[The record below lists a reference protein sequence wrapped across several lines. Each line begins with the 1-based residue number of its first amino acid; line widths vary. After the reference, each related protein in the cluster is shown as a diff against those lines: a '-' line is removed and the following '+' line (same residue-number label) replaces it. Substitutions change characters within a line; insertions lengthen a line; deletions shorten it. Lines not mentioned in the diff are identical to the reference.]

1 MIRSALGDSQT
12 SFAQRIGKS
21 PGTISNWE
29 REEVE
34 PEDGTDLLLAD
45 RAGVSLRWL
54 RTGEGEMFT
63 AYDTGLS
70 PLGATMQTTTPTH
83 HSHTTSTTGGDMIY
97 DPSWVVPMLLSAH
110 IAIMHSSDLEKARR
124 MKEAG
129 RRFAVRLVVEEQDND
144 KEPPSQKKP

>member
-54 RTGEGEMFT
+54 RTGEGEMFS
-63 AYDTGLS
+63 AYDIGMS
-70 PLGATMQTTTPTH
+70 PGSGTMKNTTPINSTI
-83 HSHTTSTTGGDMIY
+83 TSTTGGDMTY

-110 IAIMHSSDLEKARR
+110 VAKMHSSDLERARR

-129 RRFAVRLVVEEQDND
+129 LRFIVRLVVEEPDND
-144 KEPPSQKKP
+144 KEPPPPKG